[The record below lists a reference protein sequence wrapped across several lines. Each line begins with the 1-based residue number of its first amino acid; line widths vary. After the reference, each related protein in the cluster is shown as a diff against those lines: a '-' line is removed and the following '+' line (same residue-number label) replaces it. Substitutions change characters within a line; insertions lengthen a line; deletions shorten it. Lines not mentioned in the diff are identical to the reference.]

1 MDPVAIKIMRF
12 IILTVGTLR
21 RIEPISSHGYRTGGA
36 AGSALIRSATSWSN
50 IRKPSIDRQC
60 KGKVLVLR
68 SLIRR
73 ADGHADTK
81 VNCAHCRTGVISGSV
96 TVD

>member
-12 IILTVGTLR
+12 IIQTVGTLR
-21 RIEPISSHGYRTGGA
+21 RIGPILSPGYRTGGA
-36 AGSALIRSATSWSN
+36 AGGALIRSATSWSN
-50 IRKPSIDRQC
+50 IRKP
-60 KGKVLVLR
+60 V

-81 VNCAHCRTGVISGSV
+81 VNRAHCRTGVISGSV

>member
-21 RIEPISSHGYRTGGA
+21 RIEPISSPGYRTGGA

-50 IRKPSIDRQC
+50 IRKPVSTGSVR
-60 KGKVLVLR
+60 
-68 SLIRR
+68 IRR

-81 VNCAHCRTGVISGSV
+81 VNRAHCRTGAISGSV